1 MTDPDPIPSDLPEPC
16 VLVIFGASGDLTKR
30 KLLPALFA
38 LDAEGHLPDGFAVL
52 GVART
57 GKSDD
62 AWRAEQRAN
71 IANHP
76 DFTEQRWQKFAA
88 RLHYLAADATEA
100 DAYPVL
106 IARLN
111 EIGSRCDLCP
121 DASDPALSAHTPWVT
136 QPNTL
141 FYLSVAPA
149 LYPVIIERIG
159 AAGMIYEGKR
169 WCVVPGMHVPWQ
181 RIIVE
186 KPIGNDL
193 ASAQELNRVIGTVF
207 EEQAIF
213 RIDHYLGKELIQN
226 ILVMRFANTIF
237 EPLWNSNYVDHIQV
251 TAAESL
257 GVGRRAGNFYD
268 AAGATRDMIQSHLLQ
283 VMSLI
288 LMEPPTRYDSNAI
301 RREKLKILEATR
313 PIRPAEAHLSAV
325 FGRYAASGHPD
336 DEDGG
341 LGYTELEGVDSVR
354 STETFA
360 AIRLFVDNWR
370 WSGTPVFIRSGKK
383 LARKLTEVVIQFKHP
398 PAKLFQHIEPFR
410 TGGHR
415 PPNRIVINI
424 APDEGVSLRFEAK
437 VPGSKLVMDSVKAD
451 LDYNFVFKTTPTESY
466 GPLLLEAMRGD
477 QTLFMHR
484 QEVEATWSIVEP
496 IVKAPQLRE
505 RIETYPAGSWGPA
518 GADHLIAA
526 SHRQWHNPRYGDIR

>member
-1 MTDPDPIPSDLPEPC
+1 MTDPDPIPSERPEAC

-38 LDAEGHLPDGFAVL
+38 LDAEGMLPDGFAVL
-52 GVART
+52 GVARSE
-57 GKSDD
+57 KSDD
-62 AWRAEQRAN
+62 EWRQEQRAT
-71 IANHP
+71 IAEHA
-76 DFTEQRWQKFAA
+76 DFTEERWRVFAD
-88 RLHYLAADATEA
+88 RLHYLAADATET

-106 IARLN
+106 TARLN
-111 EIGSRCDLCP
+111 EIGRRCRLCP
-121 DASDPALSAHTPWVT
+121 DANDPNLSSRSPWIT

-149 LYPVIIERIG
+149 LYPKIIERIG
-159 AAGMIYEGKR
+159 ATGMILEGKR
-169 WCVVPGMHVPWQ
+169 WCTLPGAHVPWQ

-186 KPIGNDL
+186 KPIGHDL
-193 ASAQELNRVIGTVF
+193 ASAEELNRVIGNVF
-207 EEQAIF
+207 DERDIF
-213 RIDHYLGKELIQN
+213 RIDHYLGKELVQN
-226 ILVMRFANTIF
+226 IMVMRFANTIF
-237 EPLWNSNYVDHIQV
+237 EPLWNADHVDHIQL

-283 VMSLI
+283 VLSLI

-301 RREKLKILEATR
+301 RREKLKVLESTR
-313 PIRPAEAHLSAV
+313 PIRAREAHLSAV
-325 FGRYAASGHPD
+325 FGRYDASENPD
-336 DEDGG
+336 DEDSG
-341 LGYTELEGVDSVR
+341 LAYTELDGVDPKR
-354 STETFA
+354 ATETFSA
-360 AIRLFVDNWR
+360 MRLFVDNWR

-398 PAKLFQHIEPFR
+398 PAKLFQHIPPFS

-437 VPGSKLVMDSVKAD
+437 VPGNTLVMDSVKAD
-451 LDYNFVFKTTPTESY
+451 LDYNSVFRSEPAESY

-477 QTLFMHR
+477 QTHFMHR
-484 QEVEATWSIVEP
+484 QEVEATWAIVEP
-496 IVKAPQLRE
+496 VVKAPHLRD
-505 RIETYPAGSWGPA
+505 RIETYPAGSWGPQ
-518 GADHLIAA
+518 GADHLIAS
-526 SHRQWHNPRYGDIR
+526 SHRQWHNPRHGDVR

>member
-1 MTDPDPIPSDLPEPC
+1 VPPTGADVTDPDPIPSEQPEPC
-16 VLVIFGASGDLTKR
+16 VLVIFGASGDLTRR

-38 LDAEGHLPDGFAVL
+38 LEVEGSLPEGFAVL

-57 GKSDD
+57 PKSDQ
-62 AWRAEQRAN
+62 AWRDELRRQLAD
-71 IANHP
+71 HP
-76 DFTEQRWQKFAA
+76 GFTESLWRTFAA
-88 RLHYLAADATEA
+88 RLHYLSADATEL

-111 EIGSRCDLCP
+111 EIGSRCRLCP
-121 DASDPALSAHTPWVT
+121 DANDPTLSPSSPWVS

-141 FYLSVAPA
+141 FYLSVAPS

-169 WCVVPGMHVPWQ
+169 WCVLPGMRVPWQ

-186 KPIGNDL
+186 KPIGSDL
-193 ASAQELNRVIGTVF
+193 ASAEELNRVIGTVF
-207 EEQAIF
+207 EEQSIF

-237 EPLWNSNYVDHIQV
+237 EPLWNSHYVDHIQV

-301 RREKLKILEATR
+301 RREKLKVLEATR

-325 FGRYAASGHPD
+325 FGRYAASGNPD

-341 LGYTELEGVDSVR
+341 LGYAQLSGVDPAR
-354 STETFA
+354 GTETFA
-360 AIRLFVDNWR
+360 ALRLFVDNWR
-370 WSGTPVFIRSGKK
+370 WSRAKSSPASSPRWSSSSRTRPPGCSSTSIRS
-383 LARKLTEVVIQFKHP
+383 AR
-398 PAKLFQHIEPFR
+398 
-410 TGGHR
+410 
-415 PPNRIVINI
+415 
-424 APDEGVSLRFEAK
+424 
-437 VPGSKLVMDSVKAD
+437 
-451 LDYNFVFKTTPTESY
+451 
-466 GPLLLEAMRGD
+466 
-477 QTLFMHR
+477 
-484 QEVEATWSIVEP
+484 
-496 IVKAPQLRE
+496 
-505 RIETYPAGSWGPA
+505 
-518 GADHLIAA
+518 AA
-526 SHRQWHNPRYGDIR
+526 SARPTASSSTSPRTRACRSASRPRCPATSW